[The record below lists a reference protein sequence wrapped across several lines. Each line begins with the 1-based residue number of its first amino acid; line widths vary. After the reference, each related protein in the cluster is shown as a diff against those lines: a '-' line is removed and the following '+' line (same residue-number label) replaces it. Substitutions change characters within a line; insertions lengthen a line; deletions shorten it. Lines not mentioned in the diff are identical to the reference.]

1 VGYCK
6 SATRRDSDGVGSD
19 IRGGAAVNL
28 FRLTVAVILLMLA
41 GLMLYAWE
49 RGKVKRFARAWA
61 EEAIEPRIYLIKWD

>member
-1 VGYCK
+1 M
-6 SATRRDSDGVGSD
+6 S
-19 IRGGAAVNL
+19 L

>member
-1 VGYCK
+1 M
-6 SATRRDSDGVGSD
+6 S
-19 IRGGAAVNL
+19 L

-61 EEAIEPRIYLIKWD
+61 EEAIEPRTYLIKWD